1 MQSDGKGRFQAMPNI
16 VFSKAASSKSS
27 LNRLRFTCASLAGTL
42 HKRAPEILHQRE
54 PIIYLYFFFF
64 SFFFFILFYWKKNQS
79 QTCNYLA
86 PNMMSESVKMLAPPP
101 PPTPLLSSNRRPRL
115 CAAY

>member
-54 PIIYLYFFFF
+54 PIIYLYIFFFF
-64 SFFFFILFYWKKNQS
+64 HFFFFILFYWKKNQS

-101 PPTPLLSSNRRPRL
+101 NPTLSSNRRPRL